1 MLDSNLRELYMD
13 NKFSK
18 SWINMRVEY
27 DNYSRSD
34 ILNKYLYKN
43 KYLSDIELL
52 DMCCG
57 SGNFLIWSLKNNLFF
72 CSYTLI
78 DNDIKLLKSIKSN
91 LKKNTCKELKV
102 KSNTN
107 NMNLLLS
114 KEKHLSSKVLIKK
127 NNCDD
132 LNFKTKKFHVIS
144 YSAVLDLMSKN
155 SIMKALKRVNDFNVL
170 YFSLCFNGIVKWT
183 PTNIFDKYI
192 LSSFNNH
199 QRKDKGFGT
208 ALGFKSID
216 FVKNYAIKKDMNIIS
231 KNSPW
236 IINNKSN
243 KDKTFMN
250 RYLLDIK
257 KSLFHMEGI
266 DRKILTKWY
275 VDKKNDIENKSIKLH
290 VGHQDILISKK

>member
-1 MLDSNLRELYMD
+1 MD
-13 NKFSK
+13 NKFST

-27 DNYSRSD
+27 DNYSRSNILDKYFNKKRD
-34 ILNKYLYKN
+34 I
-43 KYLSDIELL
+43 SDIELI

-57 SGNFLIWSLKNNLFF
+57 SGNFLIWSIKNKLSF
-72 CSYTLI
+72 SGYTLI

-91 LKKNTCKELKV
+91 LRKNTLNDLKI

-107 NMNLLLS
+107 NMNLILS
-114 KEKHLSSKVLIKK
+114 KRNLVSSKVLIKK
-127 NNCDD
+127 NDCDE
-132 LNFKTKKFHVIS
+132 FSYKTKSFHVIS
-144 YSAVLDLMSKN
+144 YSAVLDLMSKS
-155 SIMKALKRVNDFNVL
+155 SIMKALKRVNDRNVI

-192 LSSFNNH
+192 LTFFNNH
-199 QRKDKGFGT
+199 QRTDKGFGT

-216 FVKNYAIKKDMNIIS
+216 FVKKYAIKKNINATI

-236 IINNKSN
+236 IISNKST
-243 KDKTFMN
+243 KDKIFMN

-266 DRKILTKWY
+266 DRDILRKWY
-275 VDKKNDIENKSIKLH
+275 NDKKNDIDKKSIKLY
-290 VGHQDILISKK
+290 VGHEDILISKK